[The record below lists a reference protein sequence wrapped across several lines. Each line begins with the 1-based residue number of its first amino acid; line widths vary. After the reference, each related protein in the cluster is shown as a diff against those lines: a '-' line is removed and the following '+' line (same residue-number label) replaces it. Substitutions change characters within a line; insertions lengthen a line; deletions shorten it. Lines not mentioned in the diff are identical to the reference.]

1 MLSQAAST
9 HNKRKWCGL
18 IFIDLESENSA
29 QGRPIAGGG
38 NEYFVFLKSPRA
50 PTLKIKLSAPKVTF
64 RVRSVKCT

>member
-29 QGRPIAGGG
+29 QGRRIASGG
-38 NEYFVFLKSPRA
+38 NE
-50 PTLKIKLSAPKVTF
+50 
-64 RVRSVKCT
+64 